1 MERTQFHGVERE
13 GGGVHEIKKN
23 LRYECVR
30 KIVHG
35 AQRLMQPFSSEAV
48 LPNINAMIMK
58 LRATSKN
65 KTVFRRKG
73 ILVKRFSP
81 SIALSKVLGIQNCFL
96 SSYCI

>member
-1 MERTQFHGVERE
+1 MKQTQFHGVERE
-13 GGGVHEIKKN
+13 GGGEHEIKKN
-23 LRYECVR
+23 FRYECVR

-35 AQRLMQPFSSEAV
+35 AQRLMQPFPREAV
-48 LPNINAMIMK
+48 FPNIDAVIMK
-58 LRATSKN
+58 LRVTSKN
-65 KTVFRRKG
+65 KTVFRAKR